1 MIMQNLPTNIIAVVQ
16 ILPANIMTVV
26 QFSSVFKLYVIF

>member
-16 ILPANIMTVV
+16 FLPAYIMTAV